1 MTDLRLHSESNMAAA
16 YPFALMVL
24 ARILAGVSG
33 RELRELSHGSTPCP
47 PWSDL
52 PHIRRGKDSCS
63 FGRTCDLKPWT
74 TSRNFP
80 SRRDG
85 RACGPGVRFSPSLA

>member
-33 RELRELSHGSTPCP
+33 RELRELSHGATP
-47 PWSDL
+47 L
-52 PHIRRGKDSCS
+52 PAVVR
-63 FGRTCDLKPWT
+63 
-74 TSRNFP
+74 P
-80 SRRDG
+80 S
-85 RACGPGVRFSPSLA
+85 PY